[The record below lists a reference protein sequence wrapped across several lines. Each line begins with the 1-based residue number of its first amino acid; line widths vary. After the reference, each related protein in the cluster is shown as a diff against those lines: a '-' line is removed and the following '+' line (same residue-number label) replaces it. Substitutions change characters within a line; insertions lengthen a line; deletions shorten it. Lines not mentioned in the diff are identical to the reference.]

1 MNLNA
6 SSRRLEST
14 VLIVLCIM
22 TSAIWWSCGSSEVVQ
37 NLSAEDRYG
46 LGMKKFDQGNYVE
59 AISEFEIVRLQFPG
73 STVAD
78 KAQFYLA
85 ESHFKQE
92 EYLIAAEE
100 FQALKRNMSASPLVP
115 LAQYKIGL
123 CYYNLSPVGPL
134 DEASTLRAI
143 DEFQTFI
150 EYYPTNEFVKD
161 AEAKIKE
168 LNTRKAKKL
177 YNAAEL
183 YMKMEYYKAAII
195 YFNNVIEKY
204 HDIEYAEP
212 ALLGKVKA
220 LVARKKYDEARPEVE
235 KFLEKYPQSKL
246 KGEAESLQRDI
257 NDHVKSK
264 SAEIGKSA
272 ALSRF
277 G

>member
-1 MNLNA
+1 ML
-6 SSRRLEST
+6 
-14 VLIVLCIM
+14 VLCLV
-22 TSAIWWSCGSSEVVQ
+22 TSLLWWSCGSSEVVQ
-37 NLSAEDRYG
+37 NLSAEDRYA

-78 KAQFYLA
+78 KAQYYLA
-85 ESHFKQE
+85 ESHFRQE

-115 LAQYKIGL
+115 LAQFKVGL
-123 CYYNLSPVGPL
+123 CYYNLSPSGPL

-150 EYYPTNEFVKD
+150 EYFPTNEFVKD
-161 AEAKIKE
+161 AEARIKE
-168 LNTRKAKKL
+168 LNTRRAKKL
-177 YNAAEL
+177 YDSAQL

-195 YFNNVIEKY
+195 YFSNIIEKY

-220 LVARKKYDEARPEVE
+220 LVARKKYLDAKQDVV
-235 KFLEKYPQSKL
+235 KFLEEYPKSTSR
-246 KGEAESLQRDI
+246 GEAESLQREID
-257 NDHVKSK
+257 DHLKSK
-264 SAEIGKSA
+264 SAEMGSISEYPRLG
-272 ALSRF
+272 
-277 G
+277 